1 MSNKTENPPIFQQ
14 NQVRKHP
21 SGLWN
26 TSRWEEIIDSHKT
39 CMVSASVQEQAVGQL
54 TSLRTRRELERFSPV
69 FLLTAFQ
76 TIFGLRLH
84 WSASSTTQPRQLS
97 CSAGFLTFSWWVWES
112 IFPFYVYGFIRF
124 NTWQGGST
132 NPCWFSIQT
141 KNLQKLFNVVKWL
154 SFLLYTIWVFN
165 ADCTCHFLGLF

>member
-1 MSNKTENPPIFQQ
+1 MRHLLESNN
-14 NQVRKHP
+14 
-21 SGLWN
+21 
-26 TSRWEEIIDSHKT
+26 IDLILLLKPRPHLKF
-39 CMVSASVQEQAVGQL
+39 AFGSVIAADLGVGGTGHDFL
-54 TSLRTRRELERFSPV
+54 KVTSLRTRRELERFSPV

-76 TIFGLRLH
+76 TIFGPRLL
-84 WSASSTTQPRQLS
+84 WSASSTTQPRQSS

-112 IFPFYVYGFIRF
+112 IFPFYVYGFMRF
-124 NTWQGGST
+124 NIWQGGST

-165 ADCTCHFLGLF
+165 ADCTCHFLGLFSMFYSF